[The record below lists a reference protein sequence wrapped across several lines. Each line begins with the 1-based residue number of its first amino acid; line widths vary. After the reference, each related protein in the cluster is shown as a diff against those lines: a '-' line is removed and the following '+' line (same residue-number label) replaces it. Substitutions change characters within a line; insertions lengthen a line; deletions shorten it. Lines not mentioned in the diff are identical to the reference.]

1 MKPLV
6 LVGAGHS
13 HIALLGRAER
23 LRAAGFDITLVD
35 PGSFWYGGAAAGVL
49 AGQFSQAALKLPLR
63 RFCADR
69 GVHYRADRAIGM
81 DTRHRRLW
89 LASGDML
96 NFDTLSMDV
105 GLENSL
111 SVATGSHEP
120 PQLWSAVDVSALLQF
135 ADTLMSESRGG
146 ALRRIAVVGA
156 GARALEVV
164 AGLGAHPQARAFQIA
179 WFVPHARI
187 LPGAPVALERRIRR
201 RLTARGVEIIAH
213 TAIIQKVD
221 GAIVSDDGR
230 RFAMDHAVLAGDASA
245 ARFVHAARLPAQQ
258 AGLYVTRRL
267 QSPSDARV
275 YAAGACASVLGA
287 QGEHRYSERHA
298 RVLAHNIEAGARQ
311 RPFQSVRA
319 NAGATVVDLGDGQ
332 AAGWRGRL
340 WWQGRALARRK
351 ARSHAK
357 WLALIAQYAPVSR

>member
-13 HIALLGRAER
+13 HIALLGRVER

-49 AGQFSQAALKLPLR
+49 AGQLSQAALKLPLR

-96 NFDTLSMDV
+96 TFDTVSLDV
-105 GLENSL
+105 GLESSL
-111 SVATGSHEP
+111 AVATGSHAP
-120 PQLWSAVDVSALLQF
+120 PQLWSAVDVSALLQL
-135 ADTLMSESRGG
+135 ADALTAQSRGG
-146 ALRRIAVVGA
+146 ALQRIAVLGA
-156 GARALEVV
+156 GARALEIVS
-164 AGLGAHPQARAFQIA
+164 GLSVHPQAGAFQIA
-179 WFVPHARI
+179 WFVPQTRV
-187 LPGAPVALERRIRR
+187 LPSAPVALEHRIRR
-201 RLTARGVEIIAH
+201 RLAARGIEIVPQ
-213 TAIIQKVD
+213 TSVTQKVD
-221 GAIVSDDGR
+221 GAVVSGDGR
-230 RFAMDHAVLAGDASA
+230 RFVVDHAVLASPVCA

-258 AGLYVTRRL
+258 EGLYVTRRL
-267 QSPSDARV
+267 QSPSDSRV
-275 YAAGACASVLGA
+275 YAAGACASVLG
-287 QGEHRYSERHA
+287 GRDEYGYRERDV
-298 RVLAHNIEAGARQ
+298 RVLAHNIEAGIRQ
-311 RPFQSVRA
+311 RPFQNVRA

-357 WLALIAQYAPVSR
+357 WLALIAQYAR